1 MAGTAALPQRVHSYH
16 TPVYDSDRWDGF
28 HHRAGDVL
36 VCTPPKCGT
45 TWTQMICALIVHQT
59 PELPLPLTRLSR
71 WVERVT
77 EPIESLDAELGRQP
91 YRRVLKSHTPLDGL
105 PYFEDVSYV
114 FCGRDPR
121 DAFLSMMDHFDNL
134 SAELWLTERGASVS
148 PKARAFRFPLSPMS
162 SLQSGK
168 RSATR
173 RGPRT
178 GSRSAR

>member
-1 MAGTAALPQRVHSYH
+1 
-16 TPVYDSDRWDGF
+16 
-28 HHRAGDVL
+28 
-36 VCTPPKCGT
+36 
-45 TWTQMICALIVHQT
+45 MICALIVHQT

-91 YRRVLKSHTPLDGL
+91 YRRVLKSHTQLDGL

-134 SAELWLTERGASVS
+134 SAESVADGARRLGLPEGAGLPFPTEPNVLFTIWQTVGDQAWTEDGVPSGSMTHFAKSYWVWRRLPNLYFLHYADLTADLDGE
-148 PKARAFRFPLSPMS
+148 M
-162 SLQSGK
+162 
-168 RSATR
+168 R
-173 RGPRT
+173 RLAGFL
-178 GSRSAR
+178 A